1 MIRPEVSLRSRLAW
15 AVGLGGGLILLL
27 PGVALAHP
35 LGNFTVNH
43 YAGIR
48 VEPTRI
54 VLDVVIDE
62 AEIPTF
68 QDRLRIDT
76 DGDGV
81 ISDDEANVE
90 RLAACPRLV
99 PDLALGLDGRR
110 LSLTVAEAG
119 LSFPPGTAGLST
131 MRLVCELTASVP
143 DGSTW
148 PTRITFADTSHPG
161 RIGWH
166 EVVVG
171 GSGVTLQPGALP
183 GTSVSD
189 RLRNYPPNLI
199 PRPLNVQNVAF
210 GAVLGGS
217 VRPYVVPADAIS
229 LTASPAEAAGDLPE
243 ASAPAPSQATTSA
256 ASQAAGGGPTAS
268 GLAGSAA
275 VPGGSAPVPGGSAA
289 VPGGVVGMDIGGLIE
304 SEAIT
309 PLVLGGALAA
319 AFLLG
324 AGHALTPGHGKTLM
338 GAYLVGS
345 RGNALHAIALG
356 LAVTVSHTLGI
367 VVLAAIILQART
379 VAPELF
385 NTVAPIASGVTV
397 VAIGAWLLLGQLR
410 RYRSRRPNRV
420 EEHGHEDTH
429 HHPTGSPAAP
439 QPHRHDAFGRHIPAG
454 EDAGPAPIGW
464 RSLFVLGLAGGLIP
478 STNAL
483 IILLAAINVDR
494 PAYGLVL
501 VIAFGL
507 GMAAV
512 LSGVGLVLVLARDRL
527 DRLPS
532 ASSLGRLATYA
543 PLGAACLIFT
553 LGIWLTSQALGTAPA
568 F

>member
-1 MIRPEVSLRSRLAW
+1 MALA
-15 AVGLGGGLILLL
+15 GGLLVAL
-27 PGVALAHP
+27 PGIALAHP

-48 VEPTRI
+48 IEPDRI

-81 ISDDEANVE
+81 VSDDEANVE
-90 RLAACPRLV
+90 RLAACPALV
-99 PDLALGLDGRR
+99 PDLALSVDGGR
-110 LSLTVAEAG
+110 LALTVFDAG

-131 MRLVCELTASVP
+131 MRLVCELSAAVP
-143 DGSTW
+143 TTTVW
-148 PTRITFADTSHPG
+148 PVRIGFNDTSHSG

-166 EVVVG
+166 EVVVSA
-171 GSGVTLQPGALP
+171 SGVTLRPGSLP
-183 GTSVSD
+183 TTSISN
-189 RLRNYPPNLI
+189 RLRTYPPNLI
-199 PRPLNVQNVAF
+199 PHPLTVENVSFRA
-210 GAVLGGS
+210 ALGGPQTPF
-217 VRPYVVPADAIS
+217 RPPSDALA
-229 LTASPAEAAGDLPE
+229 LTASPAEAAGDAPVETTPPPSPQPSPTPDSETGQQAGSGATPDPVAGPLGA
-243 ASAPAPSQATTSA
+243 ASAPSP
-256 ASQAAGGGPTAS
+256 P
-268 GLAGSAA
+268 
-275 VPGGSAPVPGGSAA
+275 AA
-289 VPGGVVGMDIGGLIE
+289 VPGGVGGIDIAGLID
-304 SEAIT
+304 SQAIT
-309 PLVLGGALAA
+309 PLVFLGALVA

-345 RGNALHAIALG
+345 RGTALHALALG

-367 VVLAAIILQART
+367 VLLAAIILQARS

-385 NTVAPIASGVTV
+385 NTVAPVVSGGAVI
-397 VAIGAWLLLGQLR
+397 AIGVWLLLAQLR
-410 RYRSRRPNRV
+410 RYLGRKRDRIADQWPDD
-420 EEHGHEDTH
+420 GDGPDGT
-429 HHPTGSPAAP
+429 AAVK
-439 QPHRHDAFGRHIPAG
+439 PHRHDAFGRHVP
-454 EDAGPAPIGW
+454 EDRAASPAPIGW

-501 VIAFGL
+501 VVAFGV
-507 GMAAV
+507 GMAVV
-512 LSGVGLVLVLARDRL
+512 LGGIGLALVLARDRL
-527 DRLPS
+527 ERWPA
-532 ASSLGRLATYA
+532 ASTVGRLATYA
-543 PLGAACLIFT
+543 PLGAACLIFV
-553 LGIWLTSQALGTAPA
+553 LGLWLTSQAIGVAPA

>member
-1 MIRPEVSLRSRLAW
+1 VSRPAIAFRRRMAAAALLA
-15 AVGLGGGLILLL
+15 GGLIVIL
-27 PGVALAHP
+27 PGIALAHP

-48 VEPTRI
+48 IEPGQVR
-54 VLDVVIDE
+54 LDEVIDE

-99 PDLALGLDGRR
+99 PDLALVVDGVRLD
-110 LSLTVAEAG
+110 LVVAEAG

-131 MRLVCELTASVP
+131 MRLVCEFRADLPAGVA
-143 DGSTW
+143 W
-148 PTRITFADTSHPG
+148 PIRIGFNDTSHAG

-166 EVVVG
+166 EVVVT
-171 GSGVTLQPGALP
+171 GSGVTLNAGALP
-183 GTSVSD
+183 ATSISN
-189 RLRNYPPNLI
+189 RLRLYPPALI
-199 PRPLNVQNVAF
+199 PHPLDVQDVSFTA
-210 GAVLGGS
+210 ALGG
-217 VRPYVVPADAIS
+217 VATPFVVPPDALP
-229 LTASPAEAAGDLPE
+229 LTDTAAQAAGDPPADSPPADGPDE
-243 ASAPAPSQATTSA
+243 SSGPATAGGPVAVVATPAPGSSPA
-256 ASQAAGGGPTAS
+256 ADAG
-268 GLAGSAA
+268 
-275 VPGGSAPVPGGSAA
+275 A
-289 VPGGVVGMDIGGLIE
+289 VPGGVVGMDIGGLID
-304 SEAIT
+304 SQAIT
-309 PLVLGGALAA
+309 PLVFLAALLA

-345 RGNALHAIALG
+345 RGTALHAIALG

-367 VVLAAIILQART
+367 IVLAAIILQARA

-385 NTVAPIASGVTV
+385 NTVAPVVSGATV
-397 VAIGAWLLLGQLR
+397 IAIGAWLLVGQLR
-410 RYRSRRPNRV
+410 QYRARRQQ
-420 EEHGHEDTH
+420 HEDE
-429 HHPTGSPAAP
+429 PTIG
-439 QPHRHDAFGRHIPAG
+439 QPHRHDALGRHVHAQDEPETEGVAG
-454 EDAGPAPIGW
+454 APLGW

-501 VIAFGL
+501 VVAFGL
-507 GMAAV
+507 GMALV
-512 LSGVGLVLVLARDRL
+512 LGGVGLVLVFARGRL
-527 DRLPS
+527 ERFPS
-532 ASSLGRLATYA
+532 ASSLGRLAAYA
-543 PLGAACLIFT
+543 PLGAACLILA
-553 LGIWLTSQALGTAPA
+553 LGLWLTSQAIGAAPV

>member
-1 MIRPEVSLRSRLAW
+1 MARLPVRLAW
-15 AVGLGGGLILLL
+15 AALLACTLILFV
-27 PGVALAHP
+27 PAIALAHP

-43 YAGIR
+43 FAGIR
-48 VEPTRI
+48 VEPGRV

-81 ISDDEANVE
+81 ISDVESNVE

-99 PDLALGLDGRR
+99 PDLGLTANGRR
-110 LSLTVAEAG
+110 LDLAVFEAG

-131 MRLVCELTASVP
+131 MRLVCEFSAALP
-143 DGSTW
+143 DAVQW
-148 PTRITFADTSHPG
+148 PARIGFDDTSHPG

-166 EVVVG
+166 EVVVT
-171 GSGVTLQPGALP
+171 GSGVSVGRGSLP
-183 GTSVSD
+183 ATSISN
-189 RLRNYPPNLI
+189 RLRTYPPNLI
-199 PRPLNVQNVAF
+199 PHPLEVQDVAF
-210 GAVLGGS
+210 SATLGG
-217 VRPYVVPADAIS
+217 PLTTYVPPADAQALS
-229 LTASPAEAAGDLPE
+229 ATPAEAAGETPAATEDTRG
-243 ASAPAPSQATTSA
+243 AAGSGSAPASLPVVTPGA
-256 ASQAAGGGPTAS
+256 A
-268 GLAGSAA
+268 
-275 VPGGSAPVPGGSAA
+275 PGGQAPSGA
-289 VPGGVVGMDIGGLIE
+289 VPGGVIGLDIGGLIA
-304 SEAIT
+304 SDDIT
-309 PLVLGGALAA
+309 PVVILGALVA

-324 AGHALTPGHGKTLM
+324 AGHALTPGHGKTVM

-345 RGNALHAIALG
+345 RGTALHALALG

-367 VVLAAIILQART
+367 VVLAAVILQARD

-385 NTVAPIASGVTV
+385 NTLAPVLSGVAV
-397 VAIGAWLLLGQLR
+397 IAIGAWLLFGQLHGYLAR
-410 RYRSRRPNRV
+410 RGASASHGDHDHGQDPGQTV
-420 EEHGHEDTH
+420 EHGHH
-429 HHPTGSPAAP
+429 
-439 QPHRHDAFGRHIPAG
+439 HDAFGRHAAG
-454 EDAGPAPIGW
+454 SEAGQPAPIGW

-501 VIAFGL
+501 VVAFGL
-507 GMAAV
+507 GMAFI
-512 LSGVGLVLVLARDRL
+512 LGGIGLVLVLARQHV

-532 ASSLGRLATYA
+532 ASSLGRLASYL
-543 PLGAACLIFT
+543 PVGAAGLILV
-553 LGIWLTSQALGTAPA
+553 LGIWLTSQAIGGGPA

>member
-27 PGVALAHP
+27 PGIALAHP

-110 LSLTVAEAG
+110 LSLTIAEAG

-148 PTRITFADTSHPG
+148 PARITFADTSHPG

-183 GTSVSD
+183 GTSISD

-199 PRPLNVQNVAF
+199 PHPLNVQNVAF
-210 GAVLGGS
+210 GAVLGGT

-229 LTASPAEAAGDLPE
+229 LTTSPAEAAGDLPE

-256 ASQAAGGGPTAS
+256 GSQAALWWVTTMRAREGM
-268 GLAGSAA
+268 
-275 VPGGSAPVPGGSAA
+275 GGSYSQGIRRGAR
-289 VPGGVVGMDIGGLIE
+289 
-304 SEAIT
+304 
-309 PLVLGGALAA
+309 GGAGRWGGRCRGRVRAGVA
-319 AFLLG
+319 G
-324 AGHALTPGHGKTLM
+324 AEARRRSIRRGRGYGDR
-338 GAYLVGS
+338 VG
-345 RGNALHAIALG
+345 RGR
-356 LAVTVSHTLGI
+356 
-367 VVLAAIILQART
+367 RT
-379 VAPELF
+379 
-385 NTVAPIASGVTV
+385 
-397 VAIGAWLLLGQLR
+397 
-410 RYRSRRPNRV
+410 
-420 EEHGHEDTH
+420 
-429 HHPTGSPAAP
+429 
-439 QPHRHDAFGRHIPAG
+439 
-454 EDAGPAPIGW
+454 
-464 RSLFVLGLAGGLIP
+464 
-478 STNAL
+478 
-483 IILLAAINVDR
+483 
-494 PAYGLVL
+494 
-501 VIAFGL
+501 
-507 GMAAV
+507 
-512 LSGVGLVLVLARDRL
+512 
-527 DRLPS
+527 
-532 ASSLGRLATYA
+532 
-543 PLGAACLIFT
+543 
-553 LGIWLTSQALGTAPA
+553 
-568 F
+568 

>member
-1 MIRPEVSLRSRLAW
+1 MIRRTVPLRRRIGSAVALA
-15 AVGLGGGLILLL
+15 GGLIVVL
-27 PGVALAHP
+27 PGIALAHP

-48 VEPTRI
+48 VEPDRI
-54 VLDVVIDE
+54 VVDLVIDE

-90 RLAACPRLV
+90 RLAACPRLI
-99 PDLALGLDGRR
+99 PDLALGVDGQR
-110 LSLTVAEAG
+110 LAVAVFEAG

-131 MRLVCELTASVP
+131 MRLVCEFSAALPETAA
-143 DGSTW
+143 W
-148 PTRITFADTSHPG
+148 PVRITFDDASHAG

-166 EVVVG
+166 EVVVT
-171 GSGVTLQPGALP
+171 GSGVTLHLGSLP
-183 GTSVSD
+183 GRSVSD
-189 RLRNYPPNLI
+189 RLRNYPANLI
-199 PRPLNVQNVAF
+199 AHPLAVQNVALS
-210 GAVLGGS
+210 ADLGGPDTS
-217 VRPYVVPADAIS
+217 YTPPADAFL
-229 LTASPAEAAGDLPE
+229 LTASAAEAAGDAPPE
-243 ASAPAPSQATTSA
+243 SEPAPSPASTATSGQALGASSPGAGPPSPSA
-256 ASQAAGGGPTAS
+256 AGQAS
-268 GLAGSAA
+268 GSGDQ
-275 VPGGSAPVPGGSAA
+275 AA
-289 VPGGVVGMDIGGLIE
+289 VPGGVVGVDIGGLIE

-309 PLVLGGALAA
+309 PLVLFGALAA

-345 RGNALHAIALG
+345 RGTALHAIALG

-367 VVLAAIILQART
+367 VLLAAIILQART

-385 NTVAPIASGVTV
+385 NTVAPIASGATV

-410 RYRSRRPNRV
+410 EYRHRRKNRPA
-420 EEHGHEDTH
+420 GHPSPPEAE
-429 HHPTGSPAAP
+429 PAAGSHV
-439 QPHRHDAFGRHIPAG
+439 HRHDAFGRHIG
-454 EDAGPAPIGW
+454 EDADPAAAPIGW

-501 VIAFGL
+501 VVAFGL
-507 GMAAV
+507 GMATILA
-512 LSGVGLVLVLARDRL
+512 GVGLVLVFARDRL
-527 DRLPS
+527 ERLPS

-553 LGIWLTSQALGTAPA
+553 LGIWLTSQAIGSGPA

>member
-1 MIRPEVSLRSRLAW
+1 MIGRTVPLRRRIAW
-15 AVGLGGGLILLL
+15 AIVLAGGLIVVL
-27 PGVALAHP
+27 PGIALAHP

-43 YAGIR
+43 YAGIQ
-48 VEPTRI
+48 VEPDRI
-54 VLDVVIDE
+54 VVDLVIDE

-90 RLAACPRLV
+90 RLAACPRLI
-99 PDLALGLDGRR
+99 PDLALGVDGQR
-110 LSLTVAEAG
+110 LGLSVFESG
-119 LSFPPGTAGLST
+119 LSFLPGTAGLST
-131 MRLVCELTASVP
+131 MRLVCEFSAGLPDTTA
-143 DGSTW
+143 W
-148 PTRITFADTSHPG
+148 PARITFDDSSHAG

-166 EVVVG
+166 EVVVT
-171 GSGVTLQPGALP
+171 GSGVTLDLGLLP
-183 GTSVSD
+183 GRSVSD
-189 RLRNYPPNLI
+189 RLRNYPANLI
-199 PRPLNVQNVAF
+199 PHPLAVQNVAF
-210 GAVLGGS
+210 TAELGGPFS
-217 VRPYVVPADAIS
+217 SYVPPADAFA
-229 LTASPAEAAGDLPE
+229 LTASAAEVAGDAPAESEPAASP
-243 ASAPAPSQATTSA
+243 APASNGNQALGVGST
-256 ASQAAGGGPTAS
+256 GGAPPAPPTAGPGS
-268 GLAGSAA
+268 GSGDQ
-275 VPGGSAPVPGGSAA
+275 AA
-289 VPGGVVGMDIGGLIE
+289 VPGGVVGIDIGGLIE

-309 PLVLGGALAA
+309 PLVLFGALAA

-345 RGNALHAIALG
+345 RGTALHAIALG

-367 VVLAAIILQART
+367 VVLAAIILQARS

-385 NTVAPIASGVTV
+385 NTVAPIASGATV
-397 VAIGAWLLLGQLR
+397 IAIGAWLLLGQLR
-410 RYRSRRPNRV
+410 QYRARRQERQAGHGARDEAGSAV
-420 EEHGHEDTH
+420 EPH
-429 HHPTGSPAAP
+429 
-439 QPHRHDAFGRHIPAG
+439 PHRHDALGRHI
-454 EDAGPAPIGW
+454 DADDDGAAAPIGW

-501 VIAFGL
+501 VVAFGL
-507 GMAAV
+507 GMATV
-512 LSGVGLVLVLARDRL
+512 LGGVGLVLVFARDRL
-527 DRLPS
+527 DRMPS

-543 PLGAACLIFT
+543 PLGAACLIFS
-553 LGIWLTSQALGTAPA
+553 LGIWLTSQAIGTGPA

>member
-143 DGSTW
+143 AGSTW
-148 PTRITFADTSHPG
+148 PARITFADTSHPG

-189 RLRNYPPNLI
+189 RLRTYPPNLI
-199 PRPLNVQNVAF
+199 PHPLNVQNVAF
-210 GAVLGGS
+210 GAVLGGP
-217 VRPYVVPADAIS
+217 VLPYVVPTDAIS

-243 ASAPAPSQATTSA
+243 ASTPAPSQATEGDG
-256 ASQAAGGGPTAS
+256 SQVAGGGPAAS
-268 GLAGSAA
+268 GSSGPAA
-275 VPGGSAPVPGGSAA
+275 EPSGSAA

-304 SEAIT
+304 SDAIT

-420 EEHGHEDTH
+420 EEHRHEGTH

-439 QPHRHDAFGRHIPAG
+439 QPHRHDAFGRHILDG

-512 LSGVGLVLVLARDRL
+512 LSGVGLVPVFARDRL

-532 ASSLGRLATYA
+532 AASLGRLATYA

>member
-1 MIRPEVSLRSRLAW
+1 MIGRTVPLRRRIAW
-15 AVGLGGGLILLL
+15 AIALAGGLIVVL
-27 PGVALAHP
+27 PGIALAHP

-48 VEPTRI
+48 VEPDRI
-54 VLDVVIDE
+54 IVDLVIDE

-76 DGDGV
+76 DDDGV

-90 RLAACPRLV
+90 RLAACPRLI
-99 PDLALGLDGRR
+99 PDLSLGVDGLRLGL
-110 LSLTVAEAG
+110 SVFESG

-131 MRLVCELTASVP
+131 MRLVCEFSAALPETTA
-143 DGSTW
+143 W
-148 PTRITFADTSHPG
+148 PARITFDDTSHAG

-166 EVVVG
+166 EVVVT
-171 GSGVTLQPGALP
+171 GSGVTLGLGSLP
-183 GTSVSD
+183 GRSVSD
-189 RLRNYPPNLI
+189 RLRNYPANLI
-199 PRPLNVQNVAF
+199 PHPLAVQNVAF
-210 GAVLGGS
+210 TAGLGGPFS
-217 VRPYVVPADAIS
+217 SYVPPADAFS
-229 LTASPAEAAGDLPE
+229 LTASAAEVAGDVPAESDPAASP
-243 ASAPAPSQATTSA
+243 APASSGSQALGVSSTGA
-256 ASQAAGGGPTAS
+256 VPPAPPTAGPAS
-268 GLAGSAA
+268 GSGDQ
-275 VPGGSAPVPGGSAA
+275 AA
-289 VPGGVVGMDIGGLIE
+289 VPGGVVGVDIGGLIE

-309 PLVLGGALAA
+309 PLVLFGALAA

-345 RGNALHAIALG
+345 RGTALHAIALG

-367 VVLAAIILQART
+367 IALAAIILQARS

-385 NTVAPIASGVTV
+385 NTVAPIASGAMVI
-397 VAIGAWLLLGQLR
+397 AIGAWLLLGQLR
-410 RYRSRRPNRV
+410 QYRARRQERRAGHAAPDEAGTAV
-420 EEHGHEDTH
+420 GAHPHGH
-429 HHPTGSPAAP
+429 
-439 QPHRHDAFGRHIPAG
+439 DALGRHIEADDD
-454 EDAGPAPIGW
+454 EAAAPIGW

-501 VIAFGL
+501 VVAFGL
-507 GMAAV
+507 GMAMV
-512 LSGVGLVLVLARDRL
+512 LGGVGLVLVFARDRL

-553 LGIWLTSQALGTAPA
+553 LGIWLTSHAIGTGPA